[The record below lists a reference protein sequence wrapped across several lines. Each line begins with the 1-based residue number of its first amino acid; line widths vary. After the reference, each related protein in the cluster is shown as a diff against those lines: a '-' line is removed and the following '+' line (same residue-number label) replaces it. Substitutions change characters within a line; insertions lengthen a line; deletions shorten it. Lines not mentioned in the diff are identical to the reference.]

1 MSIPIEFQ
9 NLGISQS
16 QRSRFKSIEG
26 ASYLKDRGD
35 AERFK
40 DRDAEKEKNQ
50 VLKHDRYVKAILLM
64 SGNGER
70 FGSSTPKQFLNLSG
84 KKIYLHTLE
93 TFLSFKEFEEVIL
106 VCHQEYIDQVKGEVS
121 DSRIRIIE
129 GGHTRQDSSYRG
141 LLACGTGTT
150 HVVIH
155 DAARPFVSQRIIE
168 ANLKALKKYDAV
180 DTCIPSTDTIVHA
193 ETFDTITSIPN
204 RAKYLRGQTPQSF
217 SYPLIL
223 EAHEKATDQN
233 TSDDCRLILNLKKPV
248 HIVPG
253 SEDNIKITNELDLFL
268 AEQLMHRKNKPSP
281 KETVSLKG
289 KTFAIT
295 GGTGGIGSALVK
307 LLKKE
312 GAHPLI
318 LSKSSSSYPIDLTDY
333 DATETL
339 FKKLGPIDGLINCVG
354 YLSLKPFHALSSEE
368 IDHLIQTNLHA
379 LLYSCR
385 AAHIRPGGHIIN
397 LSSSSF
403 SRGRKSY
410 TLYSS
415 AKAAIVNFTQGLAE
429 ERPDLHIN
437 TIVPQRTA
445 TPMRQ
450 ANFPDEKPSSLLSPL
465 EVAKEIL
472 SLLKQKGTTAALLEV
487 RKK

>member
-1 MSIPIEFQ
+1 M
-9 NLGISQS
+9 
-16 QRSRFKSIEG
+16 
-26 ASYLKDRGD
+26 
-35 AERFK
+35 
-40 DRDAEKEKNQ
+40 
-50 VLKHDRYVKAILLM
+50 
-64 SGNGER
+64 
-70 FGSSTPKQFLNLSG
+70 
-84 KKIYLHTLE
+84 
-93 TFLSFKEFEEVIL
+93 
-106 VCHQEYIDQVKGEVS
+106 
-121 DSRIRIIE
+121 
-129 GGHTRQDSSYRG
+129 
-141 LLACGTGTT
+141 
-150 HVVIH
+150 
-155 DAARPFVSQRIIE
+155 
-168 ANLKALKKYDAV
+168 
-180 DTCIPSTDTIVHA
+180 
-193 ETFDTITSIPN
+193 
-204 RAKYLRGQTPQSF
+204 
-217 SYPLIL
+217 
-223 EAHEKATDQN
+223 
-233 TSDDCRLILNLKKPV
+233 
-248 HIVPG
+248 
-253 SEDNIKITNELDLFL
+253 
-268 AEQLMHRKNKPSP
+268 
-281 KETVSLKG
+281 
-289 KTFAIT
+289 
-295 GGTGGIGSALVK
+295 
-307 LLKKE
+307 
-312 GAHPLI
+312 I

-385 AAHIRPGGHIIN
+385 AAHIKPGGHIIN

>member
-1 MSIPIEFQ
+1 MI
-9 NLGISQS
+9 
-16 QRSRFKSIEG
+16 
-26 ASYLKDRGD
+26 
-35 AERFK
+35 
-40 DRDAEKEKNQ
+40 
-50 VLKHDRYVKAILLM
+50 KAILLM
-64 SGNGER
+64 GGTGER

-84 KKIYLHTLE
+84 KKLYLHTLE
-93 TFLSFKEFEEVIL
+93 SFLLFPEFEEILL
-106 VCHQEYIDQVKGEVS
+106 VCHKKYVEDVEREATDTRV
-121 DSRIRIIE
+121 RVVE

-141 LLACGTGTT
+141 LLACGPDTT
-150 HVVIH
+150 HVIIH
-155 DAARPFVSQRIIE
+155 DAARPFVSQKIIQD
-168 ANLKALKKYDAV
+168 NLDALKKYGAV
-180 DTCIPSTDTIVHA
+180 DTCIPSADTIVHA

-204 RAKYLRGQTPQSF
+204 RTKYLRGQTPQSF

-223 EAHEKATDQN
+223 EAHEKATHQN

-253 SEDNIKITNELDLFL
+253 LEDNIKITNELDLFL

-281 KETVSLKG
+281 KTMHSLKG

-295 GGTGGIGSALVK
+295 GGTGGIGSALAK
-307 LLKKE
+307 LLKAK

-318 LSKSSSSYPIDLTDY
+318 LSKSSPSHPIDLTNY
-333 DATETL
+333 DETHSL
-339 FKKLGPIDGLINCVG
+339 FEKIGPIDGLINCVG
-354 YLSLKPFHALSSEE
+354 HLSLKPFHALTSEE
-368 IDHLIQTNLHA
+368 INHTITTNLHT

-385 AAHIRPGGHIIN
+385 SAHIKQGGHIIN

-415 AKAAIVNFTQGLAE
+415 TKAAIVNFTQGLAE

-437 TIVPQRTA
+437 TIVPQRTD
-445 TPMRQ
+445 TPMRTS
-450 ANFPDEKPSSLLSPL
+450 NFPNEESSSLLSPV

-472 SLLKQKGTTAALLEV
+472 SLLQQKGTTAALLEV
-487 RKK
+487 RKKS

>member
-1 MSIPIEFQ
+1 
-9 NLGISQS
+9 
-16 QRSRFKSIEG
+16 
-26 ASYLKDRGD
+26 
-35 AERFK
+35 
-40 DRDAEKEKNQ
+40 
-50 VLKHDRYVKAILLM
+50 M
-64 SGNGER
+64 SGTGER
-70 FGSSTPKQFLNLSG
+70 FGSPTPKQFLNLSG

-93 TFLSFKEFEEVIL
+93 TFLTFSEFEEILL
-106 VCHQEYIDQVKGEVS
+106 VCHKEHLEEAEKNVS
-121 DSRIRIIE
+121 DPRVRFIE

-141 LLACGTGTT
+141 LLACGPETT

-155 DAARPFVSQRIIE
+155 DAVRPFVTQKIIQD
-168 ANLKALKKYDAV
+168 NLDALKKHGAV
-180 DTCIPSTDTIVHA
+180 DTCIPSADTIVHA

-204 RAKYLRGQTPQSF
+204 RSKYLRGQTPQSF

-223 EAHEKATDQN
+223 ESHEKALDQN
-233 TSDDCRLILNLKKPV
+233 SSDDCRLVLNLNHPV

-268 AEQLMHRKNKPSP
+268 AEQLMRHQNKP
-281 KETVSLKG
+281 TTTTTTSLKG

-295 GGTGGIGSALVK
+295 GGTGGIGSALAK
-307 LLKKE
+307 LLEKE

-318 LSKSSSSYPIDLTDY
+318 LSKSSPTNPIDLTNF
-333 DATETL
+333 DATAAL

-354 YLSLKPFHALSSEE
+354 HLSLKPFHSLTSQE
-368 IDHLIQTNLHA
+368 IDHTITTNLHA
-379 LLYSCR
+379 LLYSCHS
-385 AAHIRPGGHIIN
+385 ANVKPGGHIIN

-415 AKAAIVNFTQGLAE
+415 TKAAIVNFTQGLAE

-445 TPMRQ
+445 TLMRT
-450 ANFPDEKPSSLLSPL
+450 ANFPNEEPATLLSPTV
-465 EVAKEIL
+465 VAQEIL
-472 SLLKQKGTTAALLEV
+472 TLLKQIGTTAALLEV